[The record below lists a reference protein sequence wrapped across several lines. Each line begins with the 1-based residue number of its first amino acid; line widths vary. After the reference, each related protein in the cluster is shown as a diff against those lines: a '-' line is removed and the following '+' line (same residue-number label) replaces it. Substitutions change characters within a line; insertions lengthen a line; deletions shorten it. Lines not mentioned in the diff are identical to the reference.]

1 MVAEKEGEV
10 REGSLV
16 LLALDE
22 ELGAVEAC
30 RRFVGILAE
39 CGGEGEEGG
48 IVLTLQELKSPEV
61 IEEHR
66 LQGCRG
72 IESQSL
78 CEEGLGSSIVP
89 AVACCEAGVDEA
101 GIAGAIDGLS
111 RLLLSG
117 GTKWH

>member
-10 REGSLV
+10 REGCLV

-48 IVLTLQELKSPEV
+48 IVLTLQELKPPEV

-78 CEEGLGSSIVP
+78 CEEGFGSSVITS
-89 AVACCEAGVDEA
+89 VACCEAGVNEA
-101 GIAGAIDGLS
+101 GIARAIDGLS
-111 RLLLSG
+111 RLLLGG
-117 GTKWH
+117 GTKWR